1 MGRCY
6 RISINLFRTG
16 QKGEKILKNI
26 NITRK
31 ITQGMYV
38 LTTKNGGCIVDAV
51 SQISN
56 SNNPLISVAVMKR
69 NYTNELLKVNDR
81 FAISVLGNDVNP
93 EIIKTFGFNSSRDI
107 NKFDK
112 TETIKIEDI
121 DVIKNSLGYMI
132 CEIVDKI
139 ENDTHTLFIG
149 KIIEADIFEDTE
161 PMSYGYY
168 QEHKDELLK
177 VTTEKGKTAW
187 ICTVCGYVYYGE
199 ELPED
204 FKCPLCGVG
213 REFFKK
219 KE

>member
-1 MGRCY
+1 M
-6 RISINLFRTG
+6 
-16 QKGEKILKNI
+16 KNI

-51 SQISN
+51 SQVSGG
-56 SNNPLISVAVMKR
+56 NNPLISVAVMKR
-69 NYTNELLKVNDR
+69 NYTNELLKVNNK
-81 FAISVLGNDVNP
+81 FAISILGNNVNP

-107 NKFDK
+107 NKFEN
-112 TETIKIEDI
+112 TETTKIEDI
-121 DVIKNSLGYMI
+121 EIINDSLGYMI
-132 CEIVDKI
+132 CEIVDTI

-149 KIIEADIFEDTE
+149 KIVEADVFEEKE

-168 QEHKDELLK
+168 QEHKEELLK
-177 VTTEKGKTAW
+177 TKTEKGETAW

-199 ELPED
+199 VVPD
-204 FKCPLCGVG
+204 DHKCPICQVG
-213 REFFKK
+213 KELFKK

>member
-1 MGRCY
+1 M
-6 RISINLFRTG
+6 
-16 QKGEKILKNI
+16 KNI

-51 SQISN
+51 SQVSGG
-56 SNNPLISVAVMKR
+56 NNPLISVAVMKR
-69 NYTNELLKVNDR
+69 NYTNELLKTNDK
-81 FAISVLGNDVNP
+81 FAISILGNNVNP

-107 NKFDK
+107 NKFENAK
-112 TETIKIEDI
+112 TTKIEDI
-121 DVIKNSLGYMI
+121 EIINDSLGYMI
-132 CEIVDKI
+132 CEIVDTI

-149 KIIEADIFEDTE
+149 KIVEADVFEDKE

-187 ICTVCGYVYYGE
+187 ICTVCGYIYYGE

-213 REFFKK
+213 KELFKK

>member
-1 MGRCY
+1 M
-6 RISINLFRTG
+6 
-16 QKGEKILKNI
+16 KNI

-51 SQISN
+51 SQVSGG
-56 SNNPLISVAVMKR
+56 NNPLISVAVMKR
-69 NYTNELLKVNDR
+69 NYTNELLKANDK
-81 FAISVLGNDVNP
+81 FAISILGNNVNP

-107 NKFDK
+107 NKFEN
-112 TETIKIEDI
+112 TETTKIEDI
-121 DVIKNSLGYMI
+121 EIINDSLGYMI

-149 KIIEADIFEDTE
+149 KIVEADVFEEKE

-187 ICTVCGYVYYGE
+187 VCTVCGYVYYGE

-213 REFFKK
+213 KELFKK